1 MLIYVGPGKK
11 LLRDLKHRLY
21 FYETLVISFSL
32 LSLFNFLSPSNRKTR
47 SLGIFRKSTKKKK
60 KKNQK
65 NQPEKSVKGVITI
78 DFQNYL
84 RTFDSSCIKSLQPT
98 CRVNVVEVAT
108 MYMYIYTLYMYVCT
122 YKDLSIHY
130 TSA

>member
-60 KKNQK
+60 EEPKKLARKVRERGN
-65 NQPEKSVKGVITI
+65 N
-78 DFQNYL
+78 N
-84 RTFDSSCIKSLQPT
+84 
-98 CRVNVVEVAT
+98 
-108 MYMYIYTLYMYVCT
+108 
-122 YKDLSIHY
+122 
-130 TSA
+130 